1 MRTIFPLGD
10 LDVHDPGQDIT
21 LVAKKFFKVF
31 PETLLCHGVA
41 AEVLGMIPI
50 NTENFKS
57 GRKSFPHVLVV
68 EFFH

>member
-1 MRTIFPLGD
+1 
-10 LDVHDPGQDIT
+10 
-21 LVAKKFFKVF
+21 
-31 PETLLCHGVA
+31 
-41 AEVLGMIPI
+41 MIPI